1 MSHIG
6 DLLKLEAA
14 LQVAASAKKSHSIN
28 SPTSTMLDSISLG
41 MWKEC
46 IASAESSLL
55 ANMVWHHLQL
65 RSLYQFFFFRVVLHI
80 VVLIG
85 STAEASDGA
94 H

>member
-6 DLLKLEAA
+6 NLLKLEAA
-14 LQVAASAKKSHSIN
+14 LQIAASAKKTYSIN

-46 IASAESSLL
+46 IASAKSSLL
-55 ANMVWHHLQL
+55 ANMVWHHVQP
-65 RSLYQFFFFRVVLHI
+65 RSLDLFFFRVVLHI

-85 STAEASDGA
+85 NTAEASDGA